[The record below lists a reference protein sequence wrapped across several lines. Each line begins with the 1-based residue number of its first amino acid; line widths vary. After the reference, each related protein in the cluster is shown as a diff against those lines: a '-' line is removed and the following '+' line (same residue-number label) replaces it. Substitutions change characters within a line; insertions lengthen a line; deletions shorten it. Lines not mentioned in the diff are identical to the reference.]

1 MRLSDWNLR
10 GLFGVNLFEQE
21 RSERK
26 QQSNEDGLLTI
37 YTMGVLLLRSEIE
50 ALNRSTRYRV
60 AFATKFQ
67 PLQLKILLFV
77 AIV

>member
-26 QQSNEDGLLTI
+26 QQ
-37 YTMGVLLLRSEIE
+37 M
-50 ALNRSTRYRV
+50 
-60 AFATKFQ
+60 Q
-67 PLQLKILLFV
+67 
-77 AIV
+77 